1 MGINVR
7 FAYTTTEDELL
18 DVFNRLCQEYGGEVA
33 GITSL
38 PAVFVSRNTPFLEV
52 LSATYEEST
61 GFPPDFVLGY
71 GGSYAKAMPGIV
83 SFGPILPGMKDCCH
97 EENEYIPLKALE
109 KNCEIYYRA
118 IEGIAQCEKSFRR

>member
-1 MGINVR
+1 M
-7 FAYTTTEDELL
+7 

-118 IEGIAQCEKSFRR
+118 IEGLPSVRSLFADRP

>member
-1 MGINVR
+1 MGLRTKEEYFAGEFIHRTVFTPVLITTSGSFVEVGINVR

-83 SFGPILPGMKDCCH
+83 SFGSDPSGDERLLP
-97 EENEYIPLKALE
+97 
-109 KNCEIYYRA
+109 
-118 IEGIAQCEKSFRR
+118 